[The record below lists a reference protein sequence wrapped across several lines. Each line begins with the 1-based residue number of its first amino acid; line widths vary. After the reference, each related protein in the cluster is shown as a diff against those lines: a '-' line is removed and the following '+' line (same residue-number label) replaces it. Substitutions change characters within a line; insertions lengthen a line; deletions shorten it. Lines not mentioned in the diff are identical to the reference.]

1 MYTGECS
8 SHPSIKKHFFA
19 KDRDYYRKSELI
31 KMQKT
36 SMCVPSHT
44 DPSTTQCLHLSLRK
58 PLKRKTENSQE
69 PEKHG
74 VCYENATP
82 RNVRE
87 GTLIKSQQHSWLNKA

>member
-69 PEKHG
+69 PE
-74 VCYENATP
+74 
-82 RNVRE
+82 RE
-87 GTLIKSQQHSWLNKA
+87 QGMGTWEGWKEERKRGK